1 MPKLSK
7 TILDID
13 NEKLTCEY
21 ALSDINA
28 VILHGAGPATTRQSN
43 YYLADELVKRGIGV
57 ILFDFSGHGESSGKL
72 SELSL
77 SRRVKQAIGVIDKLT
92 PPNSPFYLVGFSM
105 SGQTACD
112 LLPIYNDRVKA
123 ILLACPAA
131 YTAEV
136 SDLPFGTD
144 TFTNKLREPNSW
156 QNTDAAN
163 HLAQFKGRTII
174 AIGTEDTV
182 IPKGVIQMLKT
193 AANDLTYFEYKGAT
207 HHLSAWLT
215 EHPQDL
221 IRLIEQLVRPKG

>member
-1 MPKLSK
+1 MPKLKK
-7 TILDID
+7 TTLNID
-13 NEKLTCEY
+13 NERLVCEY

-77 SRRVKQAIGVIDKLT
+77 SRRVKQAKGVIDKLT
-92 PPNSPFYLVGFSM
+92 PPNSPLYLVGFSM

-112 LLPIYNDRVKA
+112 LLRIYNDRVKA
-123 ILLACPAA
+123 ILLVCPAA
-131 YTAEV
+131 YTSEA

-144 TFTNKLREPNSW
+144 TFTSKLREPNSW
-156 QNTDAAN
+156 RNTDAAN
-163 HLAQFKGRTII
+163 HLAQFKGRTIV
-174 AIGTEDTV
+174 AIGTEDAV
-182 IPKGVIQMLKT
+182 IPKGVIQMLK
-193 AANDLTYFEYKGAT
+193 AAAKDLAYFEYKGAT

-215 EHPQDL
+215 DHPQDL
-221 IRLIEQLVRPKG
+221 SSLINQLQAQA